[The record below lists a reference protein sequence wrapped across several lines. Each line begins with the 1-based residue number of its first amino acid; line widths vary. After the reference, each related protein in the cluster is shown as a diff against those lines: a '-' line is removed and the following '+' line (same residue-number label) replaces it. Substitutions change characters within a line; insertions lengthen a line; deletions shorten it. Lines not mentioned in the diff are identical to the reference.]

1 MEGLIFEILRR
12 ANKRSRASKNFIYYV
27 GLINIIII
35 FI

>member
-1 MEGLIFEILRR
+1 MEGLIFEILRH
-12 ANKRSRASKNFIYYV
+12 ANKRSRVSKNFLYYV